1 MTYQPINW
9 LEKIK
14 FSQIGTNPEEPW
26 HSWDHT
32 SRDLAR
38 VDYGIFSFSFEF
50 RTLKLFHTRMETCII
65 HYPHSLKILNWHFS
79 WTPCRSNHFSFRF
92 ILSINQWEQR
102 ICYIKPTYHR
112 SGKWH
117 KIFVNRLFVPH
128 ISSRPRL

>member
-32 SRDLAR
+32 SRDLGR

-79 WTPCRSNHFSFRF
+79 WTPCRSNNFFFAIHP
-92 ILSINQWEQR
+92 INQPMRAKDLLHQT
-102 ICYIKPTYHR
+102 YISQVWRMTWNLCQQTFCATHL
-112 SGKWH
+112 
-117 KIFVNRLFVPH
+117 IQA
-128 ISSRPRL
+128 